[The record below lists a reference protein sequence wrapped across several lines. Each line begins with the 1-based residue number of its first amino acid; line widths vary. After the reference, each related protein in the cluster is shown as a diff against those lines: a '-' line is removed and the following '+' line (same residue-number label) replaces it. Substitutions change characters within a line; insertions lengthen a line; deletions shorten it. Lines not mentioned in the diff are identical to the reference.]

1 MKEIDDQVL
10 LIVKYV
16 RELKQ
21 AEDVGDWDKVV
32 SLSDAI
38 QKADTILEKLQM
50 KLMQLSRG
58 GCILDKFSVTN
69 LAVGTRGTAKEFLAA
84 HTRDFLGQY
93 GFKTQMFQDLMVFM
107 SVKTKY
113 GEMVVHKGD
122 FLVYVGKGIW
132 SLSKK

>member
-50 KLMQLSRG
+50 KLM
-58 GCILDKFSVTN
+58 
-69 LAVGTRGTAKEFLAA
+69 
-84 HTRDFLGQY
+84 
-93 GFKTQMFQDLMVFM
+93 
-107 SVKTKY
+107 
-113 GEMVVHKGD
+113 
-122 FLVYVGKGIW
+122 
-132 SLSKK
+132 

>member
-38 QKADTILEKLQM
+38 QDMLT
-50 KLMQLSRG
+50 
-58 GCILDKFSVTN
+58 
-69 LAVGTRGTAKEFLAA
+69 
-84 HTRDFLGQY
+84 
-93 GFKTQMFQDLMVFM
+93 
-107 SVKTKY
+107 
-113 GEMVVHKGD
+113 
-122 FLVYVGKGIW
+122 YVGKGIW
-132 SLSKK
+132 SLNKKCNK